1 MEDYQEEMEM
11 DRQALLDIRDGFLA
25 AMNEH
30 NAEKMAQYCA
40 DDVVAD
46 EVAESEPFVGVE
58 AFKEAYSGLFEGYP
72 DCHSRILETCMDG
85 DAIICQVRWTA
96 TNTGVFRGLDPT
108 GKKVDLRIAYF
119 LTLKDGKIAKI
130 TEYYDLA
137 TLLVQQGQ
145 LAL

>member
-1 MEDYQEEMEM
+1 
-11 DRQALLDIRDGFLA
+11 
-25 AMNEH
+25 
-30 NAEKMAQYCA
+30 
-40 DDVVAD
+40 
-46 EVAESEPFVGVE
+46 
-58 AFKEAYSGLFEGYP
+58 
-72 DCHSRILETCMDG
+72 MDG
-85 DAIICQVRWTA
+85 DVVICQVRWTA

>member
-1 MEDYQEEMEM
+1 MESQELMH
-11 DRQALLDIRDGFLA
+11 IRDGFLA

-30 NAEKMAQYCA
+30 DAEKMAQYCA
-40 DDVVAD
+40 EDVVAD
-46 EVAESEPFVGVE
+46 EVAEPAPFIGVQ

-72 DCHSRILETCMDG
+72 DCHSEILETHMDN
-85 DAIICQVRWTA
+85 DTIICQVRWTA
-96 TNTGVFRGLDPT
+96 TNTGVFRGIDPT

-119 LTLKDGKIAKI
+119 LTLRDGKIKRI

-145 LAL
+145 LEL